1 MRLRHFVIDAQKVT
15 NVSGGMDNFK
25 AESSLTGGV
34 LDTTNKVKL
43 DPLVLYQGALQ
54 THTNS
59 DDVQF
64 YGLMLTGS
72 LSLDNIYTGNILKM
86 TGSLSSKVEMTGST
100 GDISFQ
106 IIMVAPGEYSG

>member
-1 MRLRHFVIDAQKVT
+1 MEYKEKASFKNGDCNYVVDRHV
-15 NVSGGMDNFK
+15 NFH
-25 AESSLTGGV
+25 LFTLL

>member
-1 MRLRHFVIDAQKVT
+1 MRLRHFVIDTQKVT
-15 NVSGGMDNFK
+15 GVSNGDSTFN

-34 LDTTNKVKL
+34 LSTANKVKL

-64 YGLMLTGS
+64 YGLMVTGS
-72 LSLDNIYTGNILKM
+72 LNLDNVYTGNILKM
-86 TGSLSSKVEMTGST
+86 TGSLSAQIEMTGSN
-100 GDISFQ
+100 DISFQ
-106 IIMVAPGEYSG
+106 VVMVAPGEYSG